1 MLEAFLKTPL
11 PSSLQIFYFEKTD
24 DSKDLQFCI
33 ILIKK
38 CTFLFYY
45 VFYFIFVCLFFT
57 CSSFCSF
64 LQANLKWSGGKSYEL
79 RWNNPIKQEDFRCCT
94 HNESLFL
101 PTKKKK
107 KMPFTTQ
114 NLQLL
119 SQIFNLI
126 TQSSEK
132 LILRNTKKWLLDAN
146 KCLVGCFF
154 LWQKQAS
161 ITNHWCSK
169 RGRKTGKR

>member
-45 VFYFIFVCLFFT
+45 VFFFIFVCLFFT

-79 RWNNPIKQEDFRCCT
+79 RWNNPIKQEDLRCCT

-101 PTKKKK
+101 PTKK
-107 KMPFTTQ
+107 
-114 NLQLL
+114 
-119 SQIFNLI
+119 
-126 TQSSEK
+126 
-132 LILRNTKKWLLDAN
+132 
-146 KCLVGCFF
+146 
-154 LWQKQAS
+154 
-161 ITNHWCSK
+161 
-169 RGRKTGKR
+169 